1 MGGVRIGSYV
11 FKTCYGWPGQRGNAV
26 DRIARESFPESL
38 AMRRKFAIVSRDD
51 GAAVVEFAIV
61 LGLILLSAVAA
72 MALVGEKSERSLAL
86 LSNWELTESTAQ
98 SQNAATE
105 TRTEYAEAETPAGAD
120 ADNPEPRLI
129 TVNQQALTAIFAA
142 LALMCYVAI
151 RRHRIS
157 RSRAMEQLD
166 DDRELLEQLDNKRY
180 LKRQEILKVL
190 AADPDALLQNRIE
203 VRHLMSTRLR
213 TVRPKTTLDE
223 MRVIMAQEH
232 VRHFPVL
239 TEKGRLAG
247 IVSDRDLMNHVAQ
260 KAADVM
266 TSSLITVGPSSK
278 LGSAISQMI
287 NRNISCLPVTEG
299 DTLVGIL
306 TTTDAVLTLQCV
318 MQLWQRMR
326 TPEPAGQHSITA

>member
-1 MGGVRIGSYV
+1 
-11 FKTCYGWPGQRGNAV
+11 
-26 DRIARESFPESL
+26 
-38 AMRRKFAIVSRDD
+38 MRRKLALLTRDD

-72 MALVGEKSERSLAL
+72 MALVGEESERSLAL
-86 LSNWELTESTAQ
+86 LSNWELTEPTAPADD
-98 SQNAATE
+98 AATE
-105 TRTEYAEAETPAGAD
+105 TSSEYMEAETPASTATD
-120 ADNPEPRLI
+120 EQESRLI

-151 RRHRIS
+151 RRHRVSKI
-157 RSRAMEQLD
+157 RAMEQLD
-166 DDRELLEQLDNKRY
+166 DDRELLQQLDNKRY

-190 AADPDALLQNRIE
+190 AADPHALLQNRIE
-203 VRHLMSTRLR
+203 VRQLMSTRLR

-223 MRVIMAQEH
+223 MRAIMAQEH

-247 IVSDRDLMNHVAQ
+247 IVSDRDLTNHVAQ

-266 TSSLITVGPSSK
+266 TCSLITVGPTSK

-299 DTLVGIL
+299 ETLVGIL

-318 MQLWQRMR
+318 LQLWQRMHP
-326 TPEPAGQHSITA
+326 PEPATQQPITA